1 MTDTQT
7 ERLLV
12 SEALVVPSGIQAGHL
27 VVEPSET
34 RRVPGFVE
42 SAFSPLVKA
51 AVDRC
56 LADVVDG
63 ATLGKQGART
73 GLVLATLFGDTVT
86 SDLGSRLLESG
97 QTANPLL
104 FYQSVPTTIL
114 GVIARDYA
122 ITGPTTCVALRGD
135 VRSEALDLVDTI
147 LDDGM
152 DQVLL
157 IGVELVTAEGRPL
170 AAHAGLARDGE
181 PLAAPSRTDA
191 AVAFLFRRVEAAPEA
206 AGAAVPAPAA
216 TGAVVPAATA
226 DFSAFGSL
234 AGLVQLYATLR
245 AARAQDT
252 ADAVT
257 LDIDSALGARQ
268 LRVLLGTAR

>member
-1 MTDTQT
+1 MIDTRT
-7 ERLLV
+7 EHLLV
-12 SEALVVPSGIQAGHL
+12 AEALVVPSGIEAGPL
-27 VVEPSET
+27 AVEPSGT

-63 ATLGKQGART
+63 DTLGEPGARM
-73 GLVLATLFGDTVT
+73 GLVLVTFLGDTTT

-97 QTANPLL
+97 QVANPLL

-135 VRSEALDLVDTI
+135 VRSEALDLVDTV

-157 IGVELVTAEGRPL
+157 IAVELETAEGRPL
-170 AAHAGLARDGE
+170 AAHARLARDGE

-191 AVAFLFRRVEAAPEA
+191 AVAFLFRRADTTPE
-206 AGAAVPAPAA
+206 GTGTAVPVSGPDPAA
-216 TGAVVPAATA
+216 DLSV
-226 DFSAFGSL
+226 FGSL
-234 AGLVQLYATLR
+234 AGLVQLYATVR
-245 AARAQDT
+245 AARAQDST
-252 ADAVT
+252 DAVDV
-257 LDIDSALGARQ
+257 DIESALGARQ
-268 LRVLLGTAR
+268 LRVRLEEAR